1 MTDGFII
8 LSKYLNS
15 FIISSIINKNKI
27 LLGDDSSGEEAPP
40 AFATKSTA
48 SHESPRP
55 RNIAV
60 KKGASV
66 QQPQPSPTISSQH
79 KGKRDLETLQYSS
92 NFLDNFNP
100 QNSRREKNK
109 RRTQQQQQTTR
120 PQVKKT
126 YNTAIYDEQGRL
138 KVNNQDICDCFDL
151 LCPGCHF
158 PCHYCASQK
167 CGMRCRV
174 NRKFMYDAIEHDGK
188 DHVVNN
194 PFLANV
200 LN

>member
-8 LSKYLNS
+8 LS
-15 FIISSIINKNKI
+15 
-27 LLGDDSSGEEAPP
+27 DDSSGEEPSAPP

-48 SHESPRP
+48 SHESTRP

-66 QQPQPSPTISSQH
+66 PQAQPSPTISSQQ
-79 KGKRDLETLQYSS
+79 KNKRDLETLQYSS

-120 PQVKKT
+120 PQAKKT
-126 YNTAIYDEQGRL
+126 YNYTAIYDEQGRL
-138 KVNNQDICDCFDL
+138 KVNNQDICDCFDF

-188 DHVVNN
+188 DHVINN
-194 PFLANV
+194 PFLANL